1 MIIRNNGGIEVRERM
16 TFMASSMLIILS
28 LILLA
33 LPPSAKALPDEAYG
47 IVTNIVDG
55 NTFDIAIEK
64 ADPRIISGIE
74 RIYLADVNSPDMSV
88 SEGLLA
94 RDFTSA
100 VTLNKRVYLD
110 IDDLSVRDPYG
121 RLVCV
126 VYLTGIYGQP
136 IMTPCINRMLVD
148 SGYAQVDNSTNNEFD
163 PSKWWQE
170 RTVKNVLLPE
180 PGDVL
185 GGLERIAGDMLHQ
198 PPEKQIGGT
207 DGLGK
212 QAESWLRNLMTG

>member
-1 MIIRNNGGIEVRERM
+1 MIIRDNLC
-16 TFMASSMLIILS
+16 SYCIILS

-33 LPPSAKALPDEAYG
+33 LPPSGKALPDEAYG

-74 RIYLADVNSPDMSV
+74 RISLADVNSPEIV
-88 SEGLLA
+88 TSEGLLA

-100 VTLNKRVYLD
+100 VMLNKRVYLD

-136 IMTPCINRMLVD
+136 IITPCFNRMLVD
-148 SGYAQVDNSTNNEFD
+148 SGYAKVNNLTDNEFN
-163 PSKWWQE
+163 PSKWWPE
-170 RTVKNVLLPE
+170 RTVNTVEKVLLSE
-180 PGDVL
+180 PGDVF
-185 GGLERIAGDMLHQ
+185 GGLEQFAGNLLHQ
-198 PPEKQIGGT
+198 PQEKQIGEAKGWAE
-207 DGLGK
+207 
-212 QAESWLRNLMTG
+212 QAGDWLRSMTGKNSLGN

>member
-1 MIIRNNGGIEVRERM
+1 MIIRDNLC
-16 TFMASSMLIILS
+16 SYCIILS

-33 LPPSAKALPDEAYG
+33 LPPSGKALPDEAYG

-74 RIYLADVNSPDMSV
+74 RISLADVSSQELV
-88 SEGLLA
+88 TSEGLLA

-100 VTLNKRVYLD
+100 VMLNKRVDLD

-136 IMTPCINRMLVD
+136 IITPCFNRMLVD
-148 SGYAQVDNSTNNEFD
+148 SGYAKVDNLTDNEFN
-163 PSKWWQE
+163 PSKWWPE
-170 RTVKNVLLPE
+170 HTVNTVNTVNTVEKMLLSE

-185 GGLERIAGDMLHQ
+185 GGLEQYAGNLLHQ
-198 PPEKQIGGT
+198 PQEKQTGESKGWIE
-207 DGLGK
+207 
-212 QAESWLRNLMTG
+212 QAEGWLRTI